1 VKTPD
6 EKDNV
11 VARINRRPQAI
22 AAIVAV
28 AIFCWMFA
36 GVFKS
41 GNGNAEDIARNSN
54 STGRALTR
62 VQVDPQKAGPI
73 AREIRIYG
81 QTMPARMVNLSVE
94 TDGRV
99 EAVMATRGAQL
110 KKGQVIL
117 KLDERDRVAR
127 RRQMRARA
135 TEYRISYE
143 AKMELASRDYLS
155 ESELARAA
163 SQFEDARA
171 ELVRA
176 EADLEY
182 MFVRAPFDGVL
193 HDLSVEVGRFARA
206 GDTVATFVDNTS
218 VVVRGTVTEKDVSH
232 LKVGAAGR
240 AILATG
246 QNSRGRIR
254 YISPMADE
262 DTRTFSVELELPNP
276 HRSLAVGVS
285 AEMLMTVEEVPGHRI
300 SPATL
305 TLNSA
310 GAVGVKAVD
319 EFDRVAF
326 YPVDVIVA
334 QADSVWISAV
344 PNTVK
349 IITMGQHYVS
359 VGQRVEAV
367 SGPLDRFRGE
377 PVIALKGSR

>member
-22 AAIVAV
+22 AAFVAV

-36 GVFKS
+36 GTFRS
-41 GNGNAEDIARNSN
+41 GIGDTEDVARNSN
-54 STGRALTR
+54 GTGRALTR

-193 HDLSVEVGRFARA
+193 HDRSVEVGRFARA

-218 VVVRGTVTEKDVSH
+218 IVVRGTVTEKDVSH

-254 YISPMADE
+254 YISPMADD

-276 HRSLAVGVS
+276 DRSLAVGVS

-334 QADSVWISAV
+334 QADSIWISAV